1 MQLSDR
7 LQAVSDLVTE
17 GLRLADVGTD
27 HAYIPIRLAGQG
39 RIPGAIAMDI
49 NPGPLAR
56 ARENIRLYGLEERI
70 ETRLSD
76 GVAALAPGEADSVVI
91 AGMGGSL
98 VIKILEE
105 GKRVLDSVQELIL
118 QPQSDI
124 DRVRKY
130 LMENSYEIT
139 AENMILE
146 DGKYYPM
153 MHVAHGQMRLLSQT
167 ELRYG
172 PCLLR
177 DKNACLQKYIKREK
191 KTLERVLA
199 ELREKNTE
207 RAALRMTEI
216 EQELEYM
223 REAEKLLHME
233 ETDACGQ

>member
-7 LQAVSDLVTE
+7 LQAVSALVTS

-76 GVAALAPGEADSVVI
+76 GVAALAPWEADSVVI

-105 GKRVLDSVQELIL
+105 GKRVLDTVQELIL

-130 LMENSYEIT
+130 LMENRYEIT
-139 AENMILE
+139 AEDMILE

-153 MHVAHGQMRLLSQT
+153 MHVAHGRMEGLSQT

-177 DKNACLQKYIKREK
+177 DGNECLKKYIRREK
-191 KTLERVLA
+191 KKLESVQA
-199 ELREKNTE
+199 GLREKNTE
-207 RAALRMTEI
+207 RAALRISEI
-216 EQELEYM
+216 ERELEYVK
-223 REAEKLLHME
+223 EAGKLLNME
-233 ETDACGQ
+233 E

>member
-7 LQAVSDLVTE
+7 LQAVSDLVTG

-56 ARENIRLYGLEERI
+56 AVENIRLYGLEDRI

-98 VIKILEE
+98 VIRILEE
-105 GKRVLDSVQELIL
+105 GKEVLDTVQELIL

-124 DRVRKY
+124 ERVRKY
-130 LMENSYEIT
+130 LMDNEYEIT
-139 AENMILE
+139 AEDMILE

-153 MHVAHGQMRLLSQT
+153 MHVVHGQMRFLSQA

-177 DKNACLQKYIKREK
+177 DRNECLKKYIRREK
-191 KTLERVLA
+191 KTLEGVQA
-199 ELREKNTE
+199 ALREKNTE
-207 RAALRMTEI
+207 RTAYRLNEI
-216 EQELEYM
+216 AQELAYV
-223 REAEKLLHME
+223 REAWDILNRE
-233 ETDACGQ
+233 ESDTGRQ